1 MRNQFTVLGCV
12 GTEPEFR
19 ELSSGMRMAKFR
31 LAVRGKR
38 KGQDHT
44 SWFSVVLW
52 DRAAEKVGHV
62 KKGNLVVVS
71 GSVLIEEYEHKG
83 EARTSV
89 EVNARDCYVVTMPRS
104 EREGGGSASQGDN
117 NEQW

>member
-12 GTEPEFR
+12 GTDPEVR
-19 ELSSGMRMAKFR
+19 ELDSGMKMAKFR

-44 SWFSVVLW
+44 SWFSVVCW

-71 GSVLIEEYEHKG
+71 GSLMIEEYEHQG
-83 EARTSV
+83 ETRTSV
-89 EVNARDCYVVTMPRS
+89 EINSRDCYVVTIPRPS
-104 EREGGGSASQGDN
+104 EGEKGSEDAG
-117 NEQW
+117 W